1 MKRLL
6 LFAIAVVAIF
16 LCVTDPWKEQRK
28 TLRIRQER
36 EEFILKL
43 TKKT

>member
-6 LFAIAVVAIF
+6 LFAIAVLAIF
-16 LCVTDPWKEQRK
+16 WLTDPWKEQRE
-28 TLRIRQER
+28 TLRIRKER

>member
-6 LFAIAVVAIF
+6 LFAIAVLVVF
-16 LCVTDPWKEQRK
+16 WLTDPWREQRK